1 MTVRVSVVVPT
12 LGRDSLRGVLDGLA
26 RQEKPPAFEIIV
38 SVDGADTP
46 DFDGA
51 ELHPRCARL
60 VLVRLGTPQGVSV
73 ARNRAVERANGEILG
88 FLDDD
93 TVPEPDWLNRL
104 ADHLSDQ
111 SAAVAG
117 RITEN
122 HNHTT
127 LGQLRELAFRQR
139 HVLNITRIATGQG
152 IDAVNGGNC
161 GFRTA
166 VFRELGRFDPS
177 FRKSQD
183 RDLARRAVLAGH
195 RIKYA
200 QDLVVTH
207 AATYTVKGFLRGRY
221 RAGRAARVMQRLSGS
236 TSVGPR
242 RLKTT
247 YGNGPLTLT
256 RRHGP
261 RLGIVALASLAA
273 HHTGW
278 IAATL
283 FGAEGKK
290 KRPPIGAPPPLTE
303 REIHLPTRS

>member
-1 MTVRVSVVVPT
+1 
-12 LGRDSLRGVLDGLA
+12 VLDGLA
-26 RQEKPPAFEIIV
+26 RQEKPPAFEVIV
-38 SVDGADTP
+38 SVDGAGTP

-51 ELHPRCARL
+51 ELHPQCARL

-73 ARNRAVERANGEILG
+73 ARNRAVERADGEILG

-104 ADHLSDQ
+104 ASCLPDQ

-117 RITEN
+117 RIIEK
-122 HNHTT
+122 HDHTA

-139 HVLNITRIATGQG
+139 HVHNFTRIATGHG
-152 IDAVNGGNC
+152 GVDSVNGGNC

-166 VFRELGRFDPS
+166 VFRELGGFDPS

-195 RIKYA
+195 RVSYA

-236 TSVGPR
+236 TSVGPVR
-242 RLKTT
+242 TKTT
-247 YGNGPLTLT
+247 YGDGPITLAQ
-256 RRHGP
+256 RHGL
-261 RLGIVALASLAA
+261 RLGIAALASLAA
-273 HHTGW
+273 HHAGW
-278 IAATL
+278 ITGSL
-283 FGAEGKK
+283 FGAEGKNN
-290 KRPPIGAPPPLTE
+290 RPPLGDPPQPTE
-303 REIHLPTRS
+303 REIHLPTRA

>member
-1 MTVRVSVVVPT
+1 M
-12 LGRDSLRGVLDGLA
+12 
-26 RQEKPPAFEIIV
+26 FEIIV
-38 SVDGADTP
+38 SVDGAGTP
-46 DFDGA
+46 DFAGA
-51 ELHPRCARL
+51 ELHPQCTRL

-73 ARNRAVERANGEILG
+73 ARNRAVERASGEILG

-93 TVPEPDWLNRL
+93 TVPEPDWLNQL
-104 ADHLSDQ
+104 AAYLSDQ

-117 RITEN
+117 RITEK
-122 HNHTT
+122 HDHTT

-139 HVLNITRIATGQG
+139 HVHNLTRIATGPG
-152 IDAVNGGNC
+152 GVDAVNGGNC

-166 VFRELGRFDPS
+166 VFRELGGFDPS

-195 RIKYA
+195 RISYA

-207 AATYTVKGFLRGRY
+207 ATTYTVRGFLRGRY

-242 RLKTT
+242 RTKTT
-247 YGNGPLTLT
+247 YGDGPLTLT

-261 RLGIVALASLAA
+261 RLGFAALASLAA
-273 HHTGW
+273 HHAGW
-278 IAATL
+278 ITGPL
-283 FGAEGKK
+283 FGAEGKNN
-290 KRPPIGAPPPLTE
+290 RLPLEDPTE
-303 REIHLPTRS
+303 REIHLPTRH